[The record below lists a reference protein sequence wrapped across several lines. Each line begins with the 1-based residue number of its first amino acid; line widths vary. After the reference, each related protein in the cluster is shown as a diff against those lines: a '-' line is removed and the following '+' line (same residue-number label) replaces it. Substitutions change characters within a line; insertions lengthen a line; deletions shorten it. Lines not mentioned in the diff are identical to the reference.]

1 MPPEGIH
8 VHGRQREAADLLRSR
23 GLRVTQQRLSI
34 WDALAPSHGSHLS
47 AEELTE
53 RVRTDDPSV
62 HLATVY
68 RTLDLLV
75 EQSLATRTNLGGDRA
90 YYEPLAEHLHHHVV
104 CERCGAIA
112 HLHDDVLGGLAERV
126 REASGYSLG
135 SSELTF
141 YGLCEDCS

>member
-1 MPPEGIH
+1 MPPE
-8 VHGRQREAADLLRSR
+8 AAQLLRSR

-34 WDALAPSHGSHLS
+34 WDALAASHGSHLS

-53 RVRTDDPSV
+53 RVRTEDPSV

-75 EQSLATRTNLGGDRA
+75 EQSLATRTNLGADRA
-90 YYEPLAEHLHHHVV
+90 YYETLAEQLHHHVV
-104 CERCGAIA
+104 CERCGASA

-126 REASGYSLG
+126 PEASGYSLG
-135 SSELTF
+135 PREPTVSA
-141 YGLCEDCS
+141 

>member
-1 MPPEGIH
+1 M
-8 VHGRQREAADLLRSR
+8 LRSR

-34 WDALAPSHGSHLS
+34 WDALATSHGSHLS

-53 RVRTDDPSV
+53 RVRTEDPRI

-90 YYEPLAEHLHHHVV
+90 YYEPFAE
-104 CERCGAIA
+104 
-112 HLHDDVLGGLAERV
+112 HLHDDVLGGLPERV
-126 REASGYSLG
+126 REVSGYSLG

-141 YGLCEDCS
+141 YGLCEDCSYDEPLSE